1 MDLRAKRA
9 AENED
14 LFRRVNERVAE
25 LSSSLETL
33 TLVCECADTSCSERL
48 AEVPPEEY
56 QEVRAHGDR
65 FFVAT
70 GHERPDIET
79 VVDERRGYVVVEK
92 QGEAGEAARRT
103 DPRDG

>member
-1 MDLRAKRA
+1 VDLRARRA

-25 LSSSLETL
+25 LGGSLETL

-48 AEVPPEEY
+48 TGITQQEY
-56 QEVRAHGDR
+56 EHVREHGDR
-65 FFVAT
+65 FFVAR
-70 GHERPDIET
+70 GHGRPDLET
-79 VVDERRGYVVVEK
+79 VVDEHDGYAVVEK
-92 QGEAGEAARRT
+92 QGEAGAAARET